1 MTTESTLASA
11 ARRALR
17 AAAHHLDPVVM
28 IGDKGLT
35 AAVLHEIDI
44 ALSAHALIKVRVQSD
59 DREQRVGFMNDIC
72 AKLGCES
79 VQHLGKLL
87 VLWRNKE
94 DGDAAALD
102 DDDEV
107 SDRPAATARGPRR
120 KLPDSA
126 PRTRA
131 PAGAARAPTGAARG
145 RPSGSYAPRGEG
157 FSREGGG
164 YGRSDSTGAPR
175 GAGTGAPRGGAAGGY
190 SRGGAD
196 TAARGAPSAGRM
208 TGDAQNRRFRRGDDA
223 PPTDTRTPREGTAP
237 RGRRGAARI
246 ETNDRSGDA
255 DNRGGFDSR
264 GSYGGGASG
273 DANADRRGLAGR
285 SSYGNSAARPAPRS
299 GGYGGADRGGGY
311 GGADRGGSGGGYGG
325 GDSQRRAPS
334 GEGRW
339 GQRGDAGAAPAA
351 RPRGAPP
358 RGGAGGGAGAAP
370 KPRARRRLG

>member
-1 MTTESTLASA
+1 MTSQSTLASA

-35 AAVLHEIDI
+35 PAVLHEIDI

-59 DREQRVGFMNDIC
+59 DRELRVGFMTEIC
-72 AKLGCES
+72 SKLGCES

-94 DGDAAALD
+94 DGDSASLD

-107 SDRPAATARGPRR
+107 SDRPAASARGPRR
-120 KLPDSA
+120 RLPDAS

-131 PAGAARAPTGAARG
+131 PAGGSRAPAGAGRG
-145 RPSGSYAPRGEG
+145 RPSGGYAPRGDG
-157 FSREGGG
+157 FSREGG
-164 YGRSDSTGAPR
+164 YGRAEGTSAPR
-175 GAGTGAPRGGAAGGY
+175 GAGTGAPR
-190 SRGGAD
+190 
-196 TAARGAPSAGRM
+196 TAPAAGRM
-208 TGDAQNRRFRRGDDA
+208 TGDAQNRRFRRSEDA

-237 RGRRGAARI
+237 RGRRGAARV

-255 DNRGGFDSR
+255 DNRGGFDNRGGDSRSGFGGR
-264 GSYGGGASG
+264 GSVDNRGSFGGADASG
-273 DANADRRGLAGR
+273 DRRGLAGR
-285 SSYGNSAARPAPRS
+285 STYGDSSSRGGAGRS
-299 GGYGGADRGGGY
+299 GYG
-311 GGADRGGSGGGYGG
+311 GGGYGG
-325 GDSQRRAPS
+325 GDAQRRAPS

-339 GQRGDAGAAPAA
+339 GQRGATGAATTT

-358 RGGAGGGAGAAP
+358 QGGAGAAA